1 MVLRSHNNMKEFDL
15 QNNKIKSGFT
25 TPDVY
30 FVKFEA
36 KLMEKVS
43 TETQPKVVSLFYKKQ
58 IWISAIAAVFVAM
71 LAIPFYFNSVN
82 NKTIET
88 TTLENYLA
96 TEYSTYELID
106 NLSEAQISELESEIA
121 LSDDAV
127 ESYLLDT
134 QNLDYYLNE

>member
-1 MVLRSHNNMKEFDL
+1 MKEFDL

-25 TPDVY
+25 TPDAY
-30 FVKFEA
+30 FEKFEA

-96 TEYSTYELID
+96 TEYSMYELID